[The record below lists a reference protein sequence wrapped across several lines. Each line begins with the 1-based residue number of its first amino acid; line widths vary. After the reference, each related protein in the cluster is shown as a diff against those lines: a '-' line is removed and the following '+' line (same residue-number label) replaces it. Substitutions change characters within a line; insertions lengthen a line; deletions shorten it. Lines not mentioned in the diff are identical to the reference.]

1 MVCFVL
7 LWCVVLV
14 SCVRVCAILCDVGCC
29 GVVVKCGVVWDRESE
44 VSLVVMLHIFGE
56 YLAIFCVV
64 IYVTVL

>member
-1 MVCFVL
+1 M
-7 LWCVVLV
+7 
-14 SCVRVCAILCDVGCC
+14 RVCAILCDVGCC